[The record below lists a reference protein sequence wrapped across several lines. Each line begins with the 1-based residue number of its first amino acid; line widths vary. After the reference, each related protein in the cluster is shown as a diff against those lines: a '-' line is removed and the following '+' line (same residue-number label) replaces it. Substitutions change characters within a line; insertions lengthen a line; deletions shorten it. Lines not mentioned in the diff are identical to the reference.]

1 LVNFQFDPT
10 KAKSNKKKHDVSF
23 ADAEGIFYDP
33 LALHQQDID
42 YEDEERFVAIG
53 MGNAGMVVVVV
64 YTRRGKEIRLISA
77 RRATRREV
85 KQYES

>member
-1 LVNFQFDPT
+1 VRFQFDPL

-33 LALHQQDID
+33 LALHQQDTD
-42 YEDEERFVAIG
+42 CEDEERFVAVGIG
-53 MGNAGMVVVVV
+53 SAGLVVVVI
-64 YTRRGKEIRLISA
+64 YTHRGKEIRLISA